1 LLIDWKDA
9 AKADAAVIL
18 SYIAQD
24 NISAAYDVYEKIRQQ
39 VSILAQFPKLGRKG
53 RVSGSRELV
62 ITGTPYIVAYRI
74 KGESVHILRIL
85 HGAQNWP
92 CKL

>member
-1 LLIDWKDA
+1 MLIDWKDA
-9 AKADAAVIL
+9 AKADAAVFL

-24 NISAAYDVYEKIRQQ
+24 NISAAYDVYEEIRQQ
-39 VSILAQFPKLGRKG
+39 VSILAHFPNLGRKG

-74 KGESVHILRIL
+74 KGETVHILRVL